1 VYNLRYHIASLVAV
15 FLALAVGL
23 LLGTIVVERGVI
35 SKTQTATVQGLQKD
49 FDQIRADSAA
59 VAKQN
64 GSLTTFATQAA
75 PKLVDQTLAGRTVLV
90 IASAETAD
98 TVADVTE
105 DVKAAGGT
113 TAIATFTGVGLSL
126 SDPSVDAAAE
136 KALGIPSGS
145 IDQTTVVSA
154 LAREWSTPGDPRV
167 LTKALVA
174 SGALKV
180 TGLASNS
187 SVNGTVVT
195 ATFSGTPDPAA
206 FTLAAAMT
214 DGLRAAAG
222 AESTKRTD
230 GTAAAAKAAGLSGVD
245 NVDTPLGEV
254 SLAWVLSGRA
264 TGLFGVGDTVD
275 GAFPSPLFP
284 PQ

>member
-15 FLALAVGL
+15 FLALSVGL

-49 FDQIRADSAA
+49 FDQIRAESAA
-59 VAKQN
+59 VSKTN

-75 PKLVDQTLAGRTVLV
+75 PKLVDQTLTGRTVLV

-113 TAIATFTGVGLSL
+113 TAIATFSAPDFALNDLSV
-126 SDPSVDAAAE
+126 SGAAE
-136 KALGIPSGS
+136 KALGLPAGS
-145 IDQTTVVSA
+145 VDQTAVVAA
-154 LAREWSTPGDPRV
+154 LAREWSTAGDPRV

-174 SGALKV
+174 SGALKL
-180 TGLASNS
+180 TGLAPGA
-187 SVNGTVVT
+187 SVNDTVVT
-195 ATFSGTPDPAA
+195 ATFNGTPDPAA
-206 FTLAAAMT
+206 FALASGMT
-214 DGLRAAAG
+214 DASRAAVG
-222 AESTKRTD
+222 VESTKRTD

-245 NVDTPLGEV
+245 DVDAPLGEV
-254 SLAWVLSGRA
+254 SLAWVLAGRA